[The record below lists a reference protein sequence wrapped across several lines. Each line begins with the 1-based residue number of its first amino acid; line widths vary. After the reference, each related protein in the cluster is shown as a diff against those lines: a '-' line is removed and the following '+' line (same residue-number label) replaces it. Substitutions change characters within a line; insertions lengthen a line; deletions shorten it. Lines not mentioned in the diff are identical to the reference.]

1 MEMEVKGLKE
11 SEMMAFPIKVSS
23 GSNRTMHV
31 TVTACRGSSQMR
43 SQQGEVGVNTGAH
56 I

>member
-1 MEMEVKGLKE
+1 MKGLKE
-11 SEMMAFPIKVSS
+11 SEMMAFTINVSS

-31 TVTACRGSSQMR
+31 TVTACTGSRQMR
-43 SQQGEVGVNTGAH
+43 SQQGEEGVNTGAH